1 MDIRTCMGR
10 VRDAEYLM
18 TAAAAR
24 SARRTS
30 VAAKSGVRFD
40 SVAG

>member
-1 MDIRTCMGR
+1 MGR

-24 SARRTS
+24 DARRIDGRTS
-30 VAAKSGVRFD
+30 VAAKSAVRFD